1 MSVNLRVDDLVK
13 SVAKVKPSLEYTQRD
28 VDDLGKMAAKLK
40 DAKEEIGTLQ
50 TDRRTQDSKLEYLE
64 NQSRR
69 NNISV

>member
-13 SVAKVKPSLEYTQRD
+13 SVAEVKPSLEYTQRD

-40 DAKEEIGTLQ
+40 DAKE
-50 TDRRTQDSKLEYLE
+50 DSKLEYLE

-69 NNISV
+69 NNIRV